1 MGGYVGEYF
10 APNARNEIIQATKD
24 AYEENKKYFFEKADI
39 ALKDFSENI
48 KNFHVDDLDEELE
61 KAINLVTSYKD
72 HDILD
77 EVQLYVLLK
86 YSDDIM
92 ELDEYD
98 ETCDLQGVYQLEID
112 SYIDETILQMKE
124 ALSDYVYEKANTA
137 S

>member
-1 MGGYVGEYF
+1 M
-10 APNARNEIIQATKD
+10 PNTRNEIIQATKD
-24 AYEENKKYFFEKADI
+24 AYEENKKHFFEKADI

-98 ETCDLQGVYQLEID
+98 ETCDLRGVYQLEID
-112 SYIDETILQMKE
+112 SYIDETILRMKE
-124 ALSDYVYEKANTA
+124 ALSDYVYEKANTK
-137 S
+137 

>member
-1 MGGYVGEYF
+1 M
-10 APNARNEIIQATKD
+10 PNTRNEIIQATKD
-24 AYEENKKYFFEKADI
+24 AYEENKKHFFEKADI

-61 KAINLVTSYKD
+61 KAINLVTLYKD

-77 EVQLYVLLK
+77 EVQYYALLN

-98 ETCDLQGVYQLEID
+98 ETCDLRGVYQLEID
-112 SYIDETILQMKE
+112 SYIDETILRMKE
-124 ALSDYVYEKANTA
+124 ALSDYVYEKANTK
-137 S
+137 

>member
-1 MGGYVGEYF
+1 M
-10 APNARNEIIQATKD
+10 PNTRNEIIQATKD

-61 KAINLVTSYKD
+61 KAIKLVTLYKD

-77 EVQLYVLLK
+77 EVQHYALIK

-98 ETCDLQGVYQLEID
+98 ETCDLQGIYQLDID
-112 SYIDETILQMKE
+112 SYIDETILLMKE
-124 ALSDYVYEKANTA
+124 ALSNYIFEKANTK
-137 S
+137 

>member
-1 MGGYVGEYF
+1 M
-10 APNARNEIIQATKD
+10 PNTRNEIIQATKD
-24 AYEENKKYFFEKADI
+24 AYEKNNKHFFEKADV

-61 KAINLVTSYKD
+61 KAIKLVTSYKD

-77 EVQLYVLLK
+77 EVQHSALLK

-98 ETCDLQGVYQLEID
+98 ETCDLQGVYQLEMD

-124 ALSDYVYEKANTA
+124 ALSYYVYEKAH
-137 S
+137 

>member
-1 MGGYVGEYF
+1 M
-10 APNARNEIIQATKD
+10 PNTRNEIIQATKD
-24 AYEENKKYFFEKADI
+24 AYEENNKYFFEKADI

-61 KAINLVTSYKD
+61 KAIKLVTLYKD

-77 EVQLYVLLK
+77 EVQLYALLK

-98 ETCDLQGVYQLEID
+98 ETCDLRGVYQLEID
-112 SYIDETILQMKE
+112 SYIDETILLMKE
-124 ALSDYVYEKANTA
+124 ALSYYVYEKANTK
-137 S
+137 